1 MSACARHNQRS
12 NSTVLNRRP
21 VTGLLAGPFPL
32 GVPGSGEF
40 RLHRLPGHRAE
51 LHDTLIFVFASHALL
66 RTFPLSPVSPRLPAA
81 PLSSSLHSSLAV
93 PSGGAGP
100 ARQLPGPRPAFPQP
114 HAPEPPGLILR
125 LGEAPQLAHHPT
137 DSPLGSGQSPPD
149 LGRRRPWEK
158 APPTD
163 TPPEERPHLARHK
176 SVGSPHYKL
185 PGAAHRRPPNSRSR
199 DPRRAVYLTA

>member
-21 VTGLLAGPFPL
+21 ITGLLAGPFPL

-40 RLHRLPGHRAE
+40 RLHRLPGHGAE

-66 RTFPLSPVSPRLPAA
+66 WTFPLSPVSPRLPAA

-93 PSGGAGP
+93 PSGGAGT

-114 HAPEPPGLILR
+114 HAPGAR
-125 LGEAPQLAHHPT
+125 ATGAH
-137 DSPLGSGQSPPD
+137 SASRGSPPTGSSPD
-149 LGRRRPWEK
+149 RLPSRLRTVAPRPGAE
-158 APPTD
+158 A
-163 TPPEERPHLARHK
+163 
-176 SVGSPHYKL
+176 SVGKSP
-185 PGAAHRRPPNSRSR
+185 AHRHS
-199 DPRRAVYLTA
+199 PRGASSPRKT